1 MFYDDRRRK
10 SNRLSPDSLCKNFR
24 RDHRAHTNAIKY
36 QFNVHVFHLKYCVP
50 YYSNGTLTG
59 TRGPFIFNAFESC
72 LHDYHALFFD
82 NFFNH
87 AQFLSI
93 KLNAFLNE
101 LIAKWTKM
109 VLNAVQW
116 ILLFYHGM
124 HRFILTYGIDE
135 ENQQTRSR
143 CQAFFVKI
151 SIRIIH
157 TNESNMF
164 QWMAEQQEEEMKYT
178 TTAIITKKETGFE
191 MEYFFHWHSV
201 QQQLSFDR
209 MAYEILFRWFRF
221 GCDPLK
227 NSIPLVLLFG
237 FVKRPYDVY
246 VCLHC
251 KTTLLLCKNMSASF
265 YSGM

>member
-1 MFYDDRRRK
+1 M
-10 SNRLSPDSLCKNFR
+10 
-24 RDHRAHTNAIKY
+24 
-36 QFNVHVFHLKYCVP
+36 FHLKYCVP

-164 QWMAEQQEEEMKYT
+164 QWMAEEEEEENQKKKQ
-178 TTAIITKKETGFE
+178 KKEQDLKWSSF
-191 MEYFFHWHSV
+191 YHIRYISHSINYNGG
-201 QQQLSFDR
+201 R
-209 MAYEILFRWFRF
+209 FRF
-221 GCDPLK
+221 FFKFKIVYHDFHK
-227 NSIPLVLLFG
+227 NVQW
-237 FVKRPYDVY
+237 
-246 VCLHC
+246 
-251 KTTLLLCKNMSASF
+251 
-265 YSGM
+265 